1 MAKFDEP
8 MAGKGKTPME
18 NAYLTFVDEQRK
30 TQVNWCD
37 IPLFRDWVETQFPR
51 IAELQSQL
59 DAKWQSFETAPKNG
73 TEISVWRKDAGVFTA
88 KWTASYG
95 DGDHGEFGMDHNGP
109 ECWFTPAGE
118 DLSDDLPTL
127 WQSLPPL
134 PSAAKGETKP

>member
-1 MAKFDEP
+1 MEVFSRKFLEELTTNRYV
-8 MAGKGKTPME
+8 TPQT
-18 NAYLTFVDEQRK
+18 AAIIEQLLF
-30 TQVNWCD
+30 TQD
-37 IPLFRDWVETQFPR
+37 
-51 IAELQSQL
+51 QL

-118 DLSDDLPTL
+118 DLSGDLPTL
-127 WQSLPPL
+127 WQPLPPT
-134 PSAAKGETKP
+134 PPGEEAVKL